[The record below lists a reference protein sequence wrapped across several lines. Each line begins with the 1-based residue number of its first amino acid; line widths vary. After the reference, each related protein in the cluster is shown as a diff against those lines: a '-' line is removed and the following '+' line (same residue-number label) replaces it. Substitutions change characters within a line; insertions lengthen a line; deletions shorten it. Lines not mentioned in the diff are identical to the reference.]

1 MNNAKMTP
9 RQKMINMLYLVL
21 TAILALNVS
30 SEVLDAFKNVND
42 GISVSNSSLQTK
54 TAGLYSQMDFQYQND
69 PVKAKYAYENAKR
82 AHEVSAKLY
91 NLLEQYKKEII
102 AEAGGIDAETGKI
115 KRDDDVNVATL
126 MFVEDG
132 GKKGKELKA
141 QIEATRAQLLTL
153 VPGQARAGVE
163 KSLSL
168 KVDDPGDG
176 NTWEYAKFNHVPVV
190 AAVTLLN
197 KYQNDLLGAENHVV
211 ETLYKSINDGL
222 ATVDKM
228 EAKVISPSNLIM
240 QGEAYKADVMVAA
253 YSSTQHPDVFLGSF
267 NSQVK
272 KGENGTY
279 QMIESASDIP
289 PLANA
294 RQVDV
299 DGGFGKLTMDG
310 SSTGVKKYTGVVR
323 VKNNNKYQFYPFE
336 GEYQVAPKLAVVSP
350 KMMNVL
356 YIGLEN
362 AIDVSVPGVAQ
373 SDVTAALTA
382 NGLLQ
387 RNADGSYVAKVTTPG
402 ETRVQVKAK
411 VNGKEMIMGEQKFRV
426 KSVPSP
432 VTTLDGVL
440 EGGRIS
446 KAKIKSTRGVVPLL
460 KNFDFNARFTVES
473 YQVRYKSKKDDN
485 IIVVDVNG
493 PMYDARVKEIIEKR
507 MVAGDNFF
515 IDEVYVRGP
524 AGDKRKLNPIAF
536 EITN

>member
-54 TAGLYSQMDFQYQND
+54 TASLYNDMNFEYKND
-69 PVKAKYAYENAKR
+69 PVKAKIAYENSKKAR
-82 AHEVSAKLY
+82 EISSKLFD
-91 NLLEQYKKEII
+91 LLEQYKKEII
-102 AEAGGIDAETGKI
+102 SQAGGIDAETGKI
-115 KRDDDVNVATL
+115 KRDDDVNVATH

-141 QIEATRAQLLTL
+141 QIESTRAELLKL
-153 VPGQARAGVE
+153 VPEQDRAGVD
-163 KSLSL
+163 KSLAL
-168 KVDDPGDG
+168 KINEPAVG
-176 NTWEYAKFNHVPVV
+176 NTWEYASFNHVPVV

-211 ETLYKSINDGL
+211 ENLYKSINNGKII
-222 ATVDKM
+222 VDQM
-228 EAKVISPSNLIM
+228 EAKIISPSNLIM

-267 NSQVK
+267 NSQVM

-279 QMIESASDIP
+279 KMVESTSDVP
-289 PLANA
+289 PLTNA

-299 DGGFGKLTMDG
+299 DGGFGKLAMDG
-310 SSTGVKKYTGVVR
+310 SSTGIKKYTGVVR
-323 VKNNNKYQFYPFE
+323 VKKENKFQFYPFE

-382 NGLLQ
+382 NGVLQ
-387 RNADGSYVAKVTTPG
+387 RNADGSYVAKVTSPG
-402 ETRVQVKAK
+402 ETKVLVKAK
-411 VNGKEMIMGEQKFRV
+411 VNGKEMVMGEQKFRV

-485 IIVVDVNG
+485 IIVLDVNG
-493 PMYDARVKEIIEKR
+493 PLFNNQIKEIIEKR
-507 MVAGDNFF
+507 IAAGDALFV
-515 IDEVYVRGP
+515 DEVYVRGP

>member
-42 GISVSNSSLQTK
+42 GISISNSSLQTK
-54 TAGLYSQMDFQYQND
+54 TASLYSQMDFQYQND
-69 PVKAKYAYENAKR
+69 PVKAKYAYENSKR
-82 AHEVSAKLY
+82 AHEVSSKLY

-126 MFVEDG
+126 MFIEDG

-153 VPGQARAGVE
+153 VPEQERAGVE

-168 KVDDPGDG
+168 KVDDPGAG

-211 ETLYKSINDGL
+211 ETLYKSINDGRIV
-222 ATVDKM
+222 VDQM
-228 EAKVISPSNLIM
+228 EAKIISPSNLIM

-253 YSSTQHPDVFLGSF
+253 YSSTQHPDVFLGAF
-267 NSQVK
+267 NSQIK
-272 KGENGTY
+272 KGDNGTY
-279 QMIESASDIP
+279 QMIESASDMP
-289 PLANA
+289 PLLNA
-294 RQVDV
+294 KQVDV
-299 DGGFGKLTMDG
+299 DGGFGKLAMDG
-310 SSTGVKKYTGVVR
+310 STTGVKKYTGVVR
-323 VKNNNKYQFYPFE
+323 VKKDNRYQFYPFE

-362 AIDVSVPGVAQ
+362 PVDVSVAGVAQ
-373 SDVTAALTA
+373 ADVIATVEGNGTLVKNGNSYNMLVTAPGTT
-382 NGLLQ
+382 
-387 RNADGSYVAKVTTPG
+387 KV
-402 ETRVQVKAK
+402 KISAK
-411 VNGKEMIMGEQKFRV
+411 VNGKVMPMGEQVFRV
-426 KSVPSP
+426 KSIPSP
-432 VTTLDGVL
+432 ATSVDGVAF
-440 EGGRIS
+440 GG
-446 KAKIKSTRGVVPLL
+446 STTGS
-460 KNFDFNARFTVES
+460 F
-473 YQVRYKSKKDDN
+473 
-485 IIVVDVNG
+485 
-493 PMYDARVKEIIEKR
+493 IEKR
-507 MVAGDNFF
+507 SGIVPKLDDFIYGQIPWKVQTFTVSVLKGGQVFKVDNVGPVFNAKTKELMKGLKKGDGFFVDDIMVKGPDNK
-515 IDEVYVRGP
+515 VRRI
-524 AGDKRKLNPIAF
+524 APIGF
-536 EITN
+536 NITAQ